1 MREKEWRC
9 QKLKTSN
16 LERQGGISRV
26 REWKKIC
33 RNSLEGEISSWRWTL
48 LHKGRSILWESRSEV
63 KGQRD
68 SEGEGVRGINCSF
81 KNLEIMKKNKKN
93 SWKEK
98 KKIICFSEKMERSK
112 GHESNWKMEWT
123 KWTSGGRNYF
133 SDLESR
139 LMEVSQSKVL
149 FTYNTQQTLSK
160 QVSLC
165 GAVKP

>member
-1 MREKEWRC
+1 MREKEWWC

-112 GHESNWKMEWT
+112 GAWEQLKDGMNEVE
-123 KWTSGGRNYF
+123 KWREEPFLRLREQTNGGQP
-133 SDLESR
+133 
-139 LMEVSQSKVL
+139 V
-149 FTYNTQQTLSK
+149 
-160 QVSLC
+160 
-165 GAVKP
+165 